1 LTAVPADATTHP
13 VTDGPVWRPRRR
25 ATRAEHVGTVLIA
38 VLAAGCA
45 VVLSDAAPSG
55 WAPADAAYRAA
66 LAVSCTLLGTRARR
80 WTLVWAA
87 ALVTAGGALPEVVA
101 SATAL
106 VTAIAM
112 MAAGLRK
119 RLLGGAIGGAV
130 AVGALTLVRPTPTG
144 ATAAIAAVALLPL
157 LISGY
162 RRSLRRART
171 ATRVGLGA
179 VALLCLVGAAGAA
192 ALGLSQRAAIESAI
206 AESRRAVDEAGEDP
220 DAATARFDAAAAQ
233 FETVGGAADEWW
245 LLPARAVPVL
255 GHHVE
260 LVRAAATAGTDLNL
274 AAAEVATTVDADEIR
289 APGGGIDLAAVA
301 AIGPE
306 ARHASERIRVSNAAL
321 SAADS
326 PWLVPMVRNE
336 LDSLLVELDG
346 AEDTA
351 VTASMAAERLPH
363 LLGGDGPRRYLLLL
377 GNPAEARDLGGH
389 IGNWAELVTV
399 DGRFELVEVGAPYDL
414 AGPTSPALEL
424 TPGAYPQS
432 LVEMRPQYFPQNW
445 GATADFPTVARLA
458 AELYPQAR
466 PGAPL
471 DGVIYADPAAFAA
484 LLQLTGDQP
493 VAGTDVVLT
502 PENAERFLTTGQFEV
517 FEQELQADQA
527 VSSIIDDTLR
537 RFASAQLP
545 RPTTLAEILGPV
557 VARGGLQ
564 FVAFDPDDAAL
575 LERLDLTGEVERP
588 GSGDVLAVLTRN
600 ANPSKIDAYLER
612 ASRYDVRWDP
622 DTGEVEA
629 RLTVTLHNTAPEG
642 GLPGVVGQP
651 VDGLA
656 EGSNRTMVSVLSPW
670 SVDQATL
677 DGEPAPLGTQQEL
690 RGILRHNLLVDLPPG
705 ATREVVVDLQGELG
719 AGGVPYLL
727 QLVGQATALD
737 HQVDVR
743 VERTG
748 GSGGEVTL
756 QHDGREDELLTVD
769 P

>member
-1 LTAVPADATTHP
+1 M
-13 VTDGPVWRPRRR
+13 
-25 ATRAEHVGTVLIA
+25 LIA
-38 VLAAGCA
+38 LAAAGCA
-45 VVLSDAAPSG
+45 AVLSDAAPTG
-55 WAPADAAYRAA
+55 WAPADAAYRAG
-66 LAVSCTLLGTRARR
+66 LAAACALLGTRARR
-80 WTLVWAA
+80 WTLVWGA
-87 ALVTAGGALPEVVA
+87 ALVTACGALPEVVA
-101 SATAL
+101 SAAAL
-106 VTAIAM
+106 AAAITTM
-112 MAAGLRK
+112 VVGLRK
-119 RLLGGAIGGAV
+119 RLLGGAIGAAIG
-130 AVGALTLVRPTPTG
+130 VGALTLVRPTPTG

-157 LISGY
+157 LVSGY
-162 RRSLRRART
+162 RRSLHRART

-179 VALLCLVGAAGAA
+179 VALLCVVGTAAAA
-192 ALGLSQRAAIESAI
+192 ALGLAQRAAIESAI
-206 AESRRAVDEAGEDP
+206 AESRSAVDQAGEDP
-220 DAATARFDAAAAQ
+220 DAATARFAAAAAQ
-233 FETVGGAADEWW
+233 FDTVGGAADEWW

-306 ARHASERIRVSNAAL
+306 ARHASERIRESNAAL

-326 PWLVPMVRNE
+326 PWLLPMVRSE

-351 VTASMAAERLPH
+351 VTASLAAERLPH

-414 AGPTSPALEL
+414 AGPRSPALEL

-517 FEQELQADQA
+517 FEQETAADEA

-670 SVDQATL
+670 SVGQATL
-677 DGEPAPLGTQQEL
+677 DGEPAAVGTQQEL
-690 RGILRHNLLVDLPPG
+690 RGIRRHNLLVDLPPG
-705 ATREVVVDLQGELG
+705 ATREVVVDLQGEIG

-748 GSGGEVTL
+748 GSGGEVTVR
-756 QHDGREDELLTVD
+756 HDGREDELLTVD